1 MKSKVRFTEANSDIL
16 QKSATFFSQ
25 IMEYGQSNIIA
36 NYEHLIWKHLENP
49 HGKSLVSTIESNN
62 EIKAAM
68 IFQKNNYYYSGEE
81 VKYLL
86 ATDMAFIKDERKLS
100 TVLNYWEECIKFIKK
115 EYPEFVII
123 HSSNRRSEP
132 IYSRYFQELK
142 IATIKAKIFFPGR
155 KKIQSLGLEDKVFE
169 YKFDAWRWSPRSQVK
184 YKIFRNRL
192 TNEPE
197 IIYRIQNKFGIRV
210 IVVVEINPRILNE
223 QTYKILWLL
232 LFLCLKEVCLLPIF
246 YFDIQN
252 SSSLKHS
259 KNFIEVPRIISSY
272 EFPIYVHND
281 LKKML
286 TKKDVLQLSMLDV
299 M

>member
-62 EIKAAM
+62 EIKAVM

-100 TVLNYWEECIKFIKK
+100 TVLNYWEECIKFIKN

-123 HSSNRRSEP
+123 HSSNIRSEP
-132 IYSRYFQELK
+132 IYSRFFQELK
-142 IATIKAKIFFPGR
+142 IATIKAKIFLPGR
-155 KKIQSLGLEDKVFE
+155 KKIQPPGLEDKVFE

-281 LKKML
+281 LEKML

>member
-1 MKSKVRFTEANSDIL
+1 
-16 QKSATFFSQ
+16 
-25 IMEYGQSNIIA
+25 MEYGQSNIIA

-49 HGKSLVSTIESNN
+49 HGRSLVSTVESNN
-62 EIKAAM
+62 EIKATM
-68 IFQKNNYYYSGEE
+68 IFQKNNYYHSGKE

-86 ATDMAFIKDERKLS
+86 ATDMAFIKNERKLS
-100 TVLNYWEECIKFIKK
+100 KVLNYWEECIKFIKK

-123 HSSNRRSEP
+123 HSSNIRSEP

-142 IATIKAKIFFPGR
+142 IATIKAKIFFPGT
-155 KKIQSLGLEDKVFE
+155 KKIQPPGLEDKVIE

-197 IIYRIQNKFGIRV
+197 IIYRIQKKFGVRV
-210 IVVVEINPRILNE
+210 IVIVEINPTILNKR
-223 QTYKILWLL
+223 TAKIFWLL
-232 LFLCLKEVCLLPIF
+232 LSLCLKEVCLLPVF

-252 SSSLKHS
+252 SSSLKLS
-259 KNFIEVPRIISSY
+259 KNFIKVPRIISSY

-281 LKKML
+281 VEKML
-286 TKKDVLQLSMLDV
+286 TKKDILQLSMLDV